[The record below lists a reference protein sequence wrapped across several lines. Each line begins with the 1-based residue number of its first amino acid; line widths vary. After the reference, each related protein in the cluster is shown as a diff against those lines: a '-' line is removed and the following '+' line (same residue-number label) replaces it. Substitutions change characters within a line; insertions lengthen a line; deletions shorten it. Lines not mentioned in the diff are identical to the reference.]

1 MSINRVIITGNC
13 TRDAELRRT
22 GGGTAVLVFSVAVND
37 RRKNNQTGE
46 WEDYAN
52 FIDCTMFGTRAEKLA
67 EYIKKGTKVAVDGKL
82 HYSSWES
89 KEGQKRS
96 KLDVTVDSIEFMS
109 KRDERQAERSEPVED
124 YANVYD
130 SDIPF

>member
-1 MSINRVIITGNC
+1 MSINRVMITGNC
-13 TRDAELRRT
+13 TRDGELRRT
-22 GGGTAVLVFSVAVND
+22 SGGVAVLNISVAVND
-37 RRKNNQTGE
+37 RRKNPQTGE

-52 FIDCTMFGTRAEKLA
+52 YIDCTMFGTRAEKLA

>member
-1 MSINRVIITGNC
+1 MSINRVMITGNC
-13 TRDAELRRT
+13 TRDGELRRT
-22 GGGTAVLVFSVAVND
+22 SGGVAVLNISVAVND
-37 RRKNNQTGE
+37 RRKNPQTGE

-52 FIDCTMFGTRAEKLA
+52 YIDCTMFGTRAEKLT

-109 KRDERQAERSEPVED
+109 RRDDEPQVD
-124 YANVYD
+124 TSLYD
-130 SDIPF
+130 EDIPF